1 VSEPLKEFEDGWVVL
16 DGLRIHYTEWGSA
29 SAPPV
34 LLLHGLNVQCHTWDP
49 IARELAQ
56 DRHVVAMDMRGHGDS
71 DWSKAGYRVR
81 AMAEDVHGLLKALG
95 LGPVDLVGHSA
106 GVRVAI
112 AVAAEAPTSVRRV
125 ALSDAGPANSPS
137 GAVAMRDFIQA
148 TTNLRGFRD
157 EDEARNFYLGFHP
170 EWRKDF
176 IDLHVQYQLRRNWAG
191 KLVPKADPDV
201 QWITGS
207 VSLPDVE
214 YLWQASKL
222 LTMPTLLMVGRRSNV
237 LDEEVVSRM
246 LAAMPGASVR
256 WFDTGHYVPREAP
269 EEFLE
274 VLRAFLDDR
283 PTPDR
288 ASRQADQWPG
298 A

>member
-1 VSEPLKEFEDGWVVL
+1 MLHEYADGFVEV
-16 DGLRIHYTEWGSA
+16 DGLRLHYTEWGPVT
-29 SAPPV
+29 APPIV
-34 LLLHGLNVQCHTWDP
+34 MLHGLNVQCHTWDP
-49 IARELAQ
+49 IIRGLLP
-56 DRHVVAMDMRGHGDS
+56 DRHVIAMDLRGHGDS
-71 DWSKAGYRVR
+71 DWCPAGYRVR
-81 AMAEDVHGLLKALG
+81 SMARDVHGLIDQLG

-112 AVAAEAPTSVRRV
+112 AVAGERPETVRRL
-125 ALSDAGPANSPS
+125 ALSDAGPANSRS
-137 GAVAMRDFIQA
+137 GAIAMRDFIRA

-157 EDEARNFYLGFHP
+157 EAEAEAFYLGLHP

-176 IDLHVQYQLRRNWAG
+176 IDLHVRHQLRRNWAG

-214 YLWQASKL
+214 YLWQRSKD
-222 LTMPTLLMVGRRSNV
+222 LTMPTLLLVGRRSNV
-237 LDEEVVSRM
+237 LDEEVVDRM
-246 LAAMPGASVR
+246 LAAMPAATVR

-274 VLRAFLDDR
+274 VLRSFLEV
-283 PTPDR
+283 
-288 ASRQADQWPG
+288 S
-298 A
+298 

>member
-1 VSEPLKEFEDGWVVL
+1 MSNALKEFEDGWLEV
-16 DGLRIHYTEWGSA
+16 DGLRLHYTEWGSA
-29 SAPPV
+29 AAPPV
-34 LLLHGLNVQCHTWDP
+34 VMLHGLNVQCHTWDP
-49 IARELAQ
+49 IARELAAHH
-56 DRHVVAMDMRGHGDS
+56 HVICMDMRGHGDS

-81 AMAEDVHGLLKALG
+81 SMARDVHALIDSLG

-112 AVAAEAPTSVRRV
+112 AVAGEKPDTIRRL

-157 EDEARNFYLGFHP
+157 EEEARAFYVSFHP
-170 EWRKDF
+170 EWRSDF
-176 IDLHVQYQLRRNWAG
+176 IDLHVQHQLRRNWAG

-207 VSLPDVE
+207 VSLPDVA
-214 YLWQASKL
+214 YLWDASTR
-222 LTMPTLLMVGRRSNV
+222 LTMPTQLLVGRRSNV
-237 LDEEVVSRM
+237 LDEPVVERM
-246 LAAMPGASVR
+246 LAAMPNATVR

-269 EEFLE
+269 EEFIE
-274 VLRAFLDDR
+274 VLSDFL
-283 PTPDR
+283 
-288 ASRQADQWPG
+288 AG
-298 A
+298 